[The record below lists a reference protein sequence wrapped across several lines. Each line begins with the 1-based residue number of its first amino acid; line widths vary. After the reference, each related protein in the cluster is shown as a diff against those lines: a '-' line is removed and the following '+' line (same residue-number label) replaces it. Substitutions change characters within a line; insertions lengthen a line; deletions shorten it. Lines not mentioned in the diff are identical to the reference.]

1 IWVVDI
7 QAGEGVA
14 EDQLRH
20 ELQEMGVQVWSSSK
34 NMDLQQL
41 RYDLLNRIPGLS
53 WVAVNRQGGRICV
66 MALGRETRENEYRF
80 RASHLYAARDG
91 VITRSEILEGMALCK
106 VGESV
111 KQGQLLVSGLE
122 DYGLYMKAVD
132 AKGEI
137 YGQTWYSGTL
147 VTPQECYK
155 KRYTGRSWTD
165 QSILFGRKRIN
176 LSGSSS
182 ILGVLCDKMIDTKQL
197 SLPGFR
203 FPLMLQRITYRE
215 YILEPASLSSVD
227 AKELLAQRWSR
238 SLMSAM
244 VAGTVEHTDSVCFE
258 NGGLYIM
265 QSESICNELLS
276 RTMPLEPPYEGEMP
290 EWNAS
295 LMQKE

>member
-1 IWVVDI
+1 
-7 QAGEGVA
+7 
-14 EDQLRH
+14 
-20 ELQEMGVQVWSSSK
+20 
-34 NMDLQQL
+34 
-41 RYDLLNRIPGLS
+41 
-53 WVAVNRQGGRICV
+53 
-66 MALGRETRENEYRF
+66 
-80 RASHLYAARDG
+80 
-91 VITRSEILEGMALCK
+91 
-106 VGESV
+106 
-111 KQGQLLVSGLE
+111 
-122 DYGLYMKAVD
+122 
-132 AKGEI
+132 
-137 YGQTWYSGTL
+137 
-147 VTPQECYK
+147 
-155 KRYTGRSWTD
+155 
-165 QSILFGRKRIN
+165 
-176 LSGSSS
+176 
-182 ILGVLCDKMIDTKQL
+182 MIDTKQL

-227 AKELLAQRWSR
+227 AKELLAQRWNR